1 MTEFV
6 KETVTTQTSDPD
18 IILTTPVP
26 EQADATKTQ
35 KTEYVIYY
43 FLGALEILLA
53 FRLVLKITG
62 ASLSSGFVGLIYGL
76 SGIFVLPFE
85 GIFRRGVS
93 QGLETAS
100 VLEPSTIVAMI
111 VYAIL
116 AWGGVKLALLLSGKQ
131 QPA

>member
-1 MTEFV
+1 MTDITR
-6 KETVTTQTSDPD
+6 ETTTTEVSNQPTV
-18 IILTTPVP
+18 IETAP
-26 EQADATKTQ
+26 EKVDATQTQ
-35 KTEYVIYY
+35 KTEYIIYY

-53 FRLVLKITG
+53 FRLFLKITG
-62 ASLSSGFVGLIYGL
+62 ASLSSGFVGLIYAL

-85 GIFRRGVS
+85 GIFRRGLS
-93 QGLETAS
+93 QGLETTS

-131 QPA
+131 QAT